1 MPTRLA
7 VTAKTRF
14 SMQRVTMAGFHPG
27 QHLIIGI
34 QVFVLFPENG
44 RILKVSGYHGI
55 IISFMENYQTK
66 LNIST

>member
-1 MPTRLA
+1 
-7 VTAKTRF
+7 
-14 SMQRVTMAGFHPG
+14 MQRVTMAGFHPG